1 MKSFT
6 LLFGLALVAVASAEF
21 TEEQKA
27 KALEHIRICRAETGF
42 TEEALRKLKSGDVSD
57 NSKEAKVIIP
67 NGWPLYSTTIVHFN
81 FSNKYFFPFRVLP
94 NAF

>member
-6 LLFGLALVAVASAEF
+6 FFFGLALVATASAAI

-42 TEEALRKLKSGDVSD
+42 TEEALRQLKSGDVSD
-57 NSKEAKVIIP
+57 NSNEAKVIFQ
-67 NGWPLYSTTIVHFN
+67 NGCQN
-81 FSNKYFFPFRVLP
+81 
-94 NAF
+94 